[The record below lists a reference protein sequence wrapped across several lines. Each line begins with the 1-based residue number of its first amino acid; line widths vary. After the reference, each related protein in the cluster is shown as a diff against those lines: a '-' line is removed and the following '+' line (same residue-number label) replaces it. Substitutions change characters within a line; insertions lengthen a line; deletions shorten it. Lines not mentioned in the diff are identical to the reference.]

1 MLGRQERW
9 QEDLFVAGPL
19 RDLIPDDHILKRVDH
34 VLDLSWLRREVREC
48 YDESTGRP
56 GIDPEAA
63 VRLMLA
69 GLFEGIVSDR
79 KLMRQAQVNLA
90 IRWFA
95 GFRIHE
101 TLPDHSSLTRIR
113 QRWGEERFR
122 RVFQRSVQACGEAG
136 LIDGETVHI
145 DATLIRADVSWRSL
159 TDRHIESV
167 LRENNDPPE
176 DDSDS
181 PPRRGR
187 PRKHQPKA
195 KKRSPT
201 DPDAT
206 MATSSHQ
213 YHLEP
218 SYKQHTAVDDKVG
231 VIVDVTITTGEAS
244 EGQQLEQQLDRI
256 ESNTGTR
263 LRTVTADAGYAH
275 AHNYGMLEE
284 RGVDAV
290 IPPQR
295 PATRKG
301 RIPAGRFKY
310 DRHHSVVKCPRGKVL
325 RPSSRV
331 DERTV
336 IYRARSRDCRKCPL
350 RDRCISASAS
360 ARLIRIV
367 DCQDALIR
375 GRRRHARGEPPDREL
390 YSRHRWLAEGA
401 HGEAKSQHGLSR
413 AARRG
418 RWNMA
423 IQSYLTAAV
432 MNLKRLA
439 AFARAHFPRVIRSVM
454 PTYIL
459 SGPPTASLSQ
469 FPTLPAHAA

>member
-19 RDLIPDDHILKRVDH
+19 RDLIPDDHILRRVDR
-34 VLDLSWLRREVREC
+34 VLDLSWLRGEVADC
-48 YDESTGRP
+48 YDESGGRP

-95 GFRIHE
+95 GFRLHE

-122 RVFQRSVQACGEAG
+122 RIFQRSVESCGKAG

-159 TDRHIESV
+159 TDRHLESV
-167 LRENNDPPE
+167 LRENSEEPEDESDPP
-176 DDSDS
+176 SKG
-181 PPRRGR
+181 GR
-187 PRKHQPKA
+187 PGQGRVKM
-195 KKRSPT
+195 KKRSTT
-201 DPDAT
+201 DPVAT
-206 MATSSHQ
+206 MATTSRE

-218 SYKQHTAVDDKVG
+218 SYKQHTAVDDRAG
-231 VIVDVTITTGEAS
+231 VIVDVAITTGEAS
-244 EGQQLEQQLDRI
+244 EGRQLERQLDRI
-256 ESNTGTR
+256 EGNTGTR
-263 LRTVTADAGYAH
+263 LCRITGDAGYAH
-275 AHNYGMLEE
+275 AYNYGMLEQ

-290 IPPQR
+290 VPPQR

-301 RIPAGRFKY
+301 RIPAGRFRY
-310 DRHHSVVKCPRGKVL
+310 DRRHNVVRCPRGRAL
-325 RPSSRV
+325 RPSGRA
-331 DERTV
+331 DERSV
-336 IYRARSRDCRKCPL
+336 IYRARACDCRKCPL
-350 RDRCISASAS
+350 RERCISASAS
-360 ARLIRIV
+360 VRLIRIA
-367 DCQDALIR
+367 DCQDALLR
-375 GRRRHARGEPPDREL
+375 ARRRHARGEPPDREL
-390 YSRHRWLAEGA
+390 YSRHRWRAEGA
-401 HGEAKSQHGLSR
+401 HGEAKRQHGLSR

-418 RWNMA
+418 RWNVA

-439 AFARAHFPRVIRSVM
+439 AFARAQLRRLMRRARRI
-454 PTYIL
+454 YIL
-459 SGPPTASLSQ
+459 TEPAASSMLRHPISW
-469 FPTLPAHAA
+469 PYAA